1 MSALDQVARLSKI
14 FCYVPEL
21 LFILNN
27 LVFKKRENKE
37 IDPWRD
43 ALKSLLEQKNLLA
56 VLLLSV

>member
-27 LVFKKRENKE
+27 LVFKKKV
-37 IDPWRD
+37 
-43 ALKSLLEQKNLLA
+43 K
-56 VLLLSV
+56 